1 MSGMRRTLL
10 AAAAPPGRATVAH
23 GLEMCPDALLL
34 QDVPQVCK
42 KLGEGREKG
51 S

>member
-1 MSGMRRTLL
+1 MWRSLP
-10 AAAAPPGRATVAH
+10 AAPAPPCREAVAH

-34 QDVPQVCK
+34 QDVPQVYR
-42 KLGEGREKG
+42 KLEEGREKG